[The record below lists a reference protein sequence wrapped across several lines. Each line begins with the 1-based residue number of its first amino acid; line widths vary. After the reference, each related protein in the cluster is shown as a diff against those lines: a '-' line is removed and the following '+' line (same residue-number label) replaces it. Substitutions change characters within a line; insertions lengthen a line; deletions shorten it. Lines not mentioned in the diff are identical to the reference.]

1 MEQISAAGER
11 AELTSTWL
19 SWADADYISAR
30 HLLLTDLLV
39 QGANL
44 SNTAIEKYLK
54 TVLVLAGSPFR
65 KVHDV
70 CTLYQQLRRT
80 GINPRVNQEYLG
92 VLVKA
97 YELRYPDLDP
107 GYNIYLNRTKL
118 LVALDETVYE
128 MRKGFKLARRG
139 GEATTRVDLCLKE
152 GSKLLLEKNCFFG
165 GHDRQ
170 QLFAEESTCYELRV
184 VGTNRVQEATCRVP
198 SIPDD
203 GIFNI
208 TTFGPGTDGKTFRL
222 VHRPSSNT

>member
-1 MEQISAAGER
+1 MVQISAAGER

-19 SWADADYISAR
+19 SWADADYISAQ
-30 HLLLTDLLV
+30 HLLLNDLLV

-44 SNTAIEKYLK
+44 SNTAIEKYFK
-54 TVLVLAGSPFR
+54 TILVLAGSPFQ

-70 CTLYQQLRRT
+70 CTLCQKLRQT
-80 GINPRVNQEYLG
+80 EISPRVNQEYLA

-118 LVALDETVYE
+118 LFALDETVYE
-128 MRKGFKLARRG
+128 VRKCFKLARRV
-139 GEATTRVDLCLKE
+139 GEATTRIDLCLKE
-152 GSKLLLEKNCFFG
+152 RNKLLLEKNCFFG
-165 GHDRQ
+165 GYDRK

-184 VGTNRVQEATCRVP
+184 VGTNRVQEATYRVP

-208 TTFGPGTDGKTFRL
+208 KALDPGTDGKTFRL
-222 VHRPSSNT
+222 VHTPS